1 MFRYADKSK
10 RFVTEK
16 ILATVPAEV
25 LDRQISEE
33 LFERDYTKIEETLNE
48 FRNRKQGRRKNV
60 HH

>member
-48 FRNRKQGRRKNV
+48 FRNRKQGRRKNER
-60 HH
+60 

>member
-1 MFRYADKSK
+1 MFRYTDKSK

-25 LDRQISEE
+25 LDKQISEE

-48 FRNRKQGRRKNV
+48 FRKRKQGRRKNV
-60 HH
+60 RH